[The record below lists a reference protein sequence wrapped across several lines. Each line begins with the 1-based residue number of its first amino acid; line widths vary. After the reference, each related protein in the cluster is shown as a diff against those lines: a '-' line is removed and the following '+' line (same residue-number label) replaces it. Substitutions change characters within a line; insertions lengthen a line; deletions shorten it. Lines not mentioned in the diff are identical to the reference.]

1 MRRHTTFYRHFSA
14 TIEEQV
20 TELLK
25 RVKELTCMPNP
36 ADLQLSTL
44 YFKSFNLCDC
54 SLPSY
59 FLLLF

>member
-1 MRRHTTFYRHFSA
+1 MRRHTTFYRHFLAA
-14 TIEEQV
+14 TEEQV

-25 RVKELTCMPNP
+25 RVKELTGMPNP
-36 ADLQLSTL
+36 ASLQLNTL
-44 YFKSFNLCDC
+44 HFKSFNLCNC